1 MRALLHA
8 LTEQSRHAWINKF
21 DRMKQLT
28 LTTANSVSPVTRLYE
43 STPGYAGPEAEGFI
57 TFRDMLRVL
66 RVNWRPILLLG
77 VAVAVL
83 TMAVTSFIPPVYV
96 GQALLIVDPQRNRA
110 LNNDKTDASTLASL
124 SDPAAIESQV
134 QMLRSHA
141 LASQV
146 VDKLRLA
153 DDPEFN
159 GAKSD
164 PVSAFLASA
173 RGLVQGQ
180 KSSNS
185 DPAAGRD
192 KSLTA
197 LQMHEA
203 VVGKFMSSLDVHAVG
218 LSTVIEVNFRS
229 HIAAKASDIANA
241 VASTYIDGLSLAKS
255 GASEDASK
263 WLADK
268 VAQLARRANAADA
281 AVQEYK
287 AVHGLVDTS
296 NGTAITDQQL
306 GALTAQLVQAEGD
319 QAQANAK
326 LARVQEL
333 VRSGHGADATDVV
346 ASPLIGQLREQESTL
361 LEQKADLSS
370 RYGPMHPAM
379 QNIDAKLRELQDKI
393 NVEVRRI
400 VGTSQNDVNVAAAR
414 AGAIR
419 SNMAQATSHT
429 AAQNRDRVKLAELQA
444 NATSERAIYQ
454 SYLDRLKQAQQQI
467 SLRISD
473 VRLASP
479 ASIPLAPVSP
489 KKFLITA
496 VSTLASLVLGFLA
509 ALIADRMC
517 AGFRSKREVEVTL
530 GLPVLATVPELQ
542 IWRRTL
548 KEVVLQGLRHPHSSF
563 SEAIRGLEIGVSF
576 HLRKRPKVQSGAGR
590 VILVTSALP
599 GEGKTSTT
607 VSLARRLAASGHRVV
622 IIDAD
627 LRRPAIATALGLKNV
642 RRSLSDHLS
651 MRCSL
656 EEALVGDP
664 HSPLMALPAA
674 CSEDA
679 TELVGSEAMAGMV
692 ERLRAIADFVVI
704 DSPPVLAVHDAKLLA
719 RIADGTVFVV
729 RWKKTQ
735 REAVAQALDMLR
747 EFRARLVGAVL
758 ARADT
763 KEHHY
768 YSYGPSGLPALAQY
782 YKS

>member
-1 MRALLHA
+1 
-8 LTEQSRHAWINKF
+8 
-21 DRMKQLT
+21 MKQLT
-28 LTTANSVSPVTRLYE
+28 LTAANSVSPVTRLYE
-43 STPGYAGPEAEGFI
+43 SAPGYAGPEAEGFI
-57 TFRDMLRVL
+57 TFRDLLRVL
-66 RVNWRPILLLG
+66 RVNWRPILLLA

-83 TMAVTSFIPPVYV
+83 TMAVASFIPPVYV
-96 GQALLIVDPQRNRA
+96 GQALLIVDPQRNRVF
-110 LNNDKTDASTLASL
+110 NSEKTDASVLASL

-141 LASQV
+141 LASEV

-164 PVSAFLASA
+164 PVTTILASA
-173 RGLVQGQ
+173 RNLVQSLGLEGRKIQ
-180 KSSNS
+180 SGN
-185 DPAAGRD
+185 PAIGKD
-192 KSLTA
+192 KSLSG

-203 VVGKFMSSLDVHAVG
+203 VVNKFMSGLDVHAVG

-229 HIAAKASDIANA
+229 NSAAKASDIANA

-255 GASEDASK
+255 GASEEASK

-268 VAQLARRANAADA
+268 VAQLARRASAADA

-287 AVHGLVDTS
+287 ADHGLVDTS

-326 LARVQEL
+326 LARVQQL
-333 VRSGHGADATDVV
+333 VRSGHGADSTEVV

-467 SLRISD
+467 SLRIAD

-479 ASIPLAPVSP
+479 ASIPLAPISP

-496 VSTLASLVLGFLA
+496 VSTLASLVLGFLT

-576 HLRKRPKVQSGAGR
+576 HLRKRPKVQSSSGR

-622 IIDAD
+622 VIDAD
-627 LRRPAIATALGLKNV
+627 LRRPAITTALGLKNF
-642 RRSLSDHLS
+642 RHSLSDHLS
-651 MRCSL
+651 LRCSL

-664 HSPLMALPAA
+664 HSSLMALPAA

-679 TELVGSEAMAGMV
+679 TELVGSAAMAEMV
-692 ERLRAIADFVVI
+692 EKLRAIADFVVI

-758 ARADT
+758 ARADA

-768 YSYGPSGLPALAQY
+768 YSYGHSGLPALAQY

>member
-1 MRALLHA
+1 
-8 LTEQSRHAWINKF
+8 
-21 DRMKQLT
+21 
-28 LTTANSVSPVTRLYE
+28 
-43 STPGYAGPEAEGFI
+43 
-57 TFRDMLRVL
+57 
-66 RVNWRPILLLG
+66 
-77 VAVAVL
+77 
-83 TMAVTSFIPPVYV
+83 
-96 GQALLIVDPQRNRA
+96 
-110 LNNDKTDASTLASL
+110 
-124 SDPAAIESQV
+124 
-134 QMLRSHA
+134 
-141 LASQV
+141 
-146 VDKLRLA
+146 
-153 DDPEFN
+153 
-159 GAKSD
+159 
-164 PVSAFLASA
+164 
-173 RGLVQGQ
+173 
-180 KSSNS
+180 
-185 DPAAGRD
+185 
-192 KSLTA
+192 
-197 LQMHEA
+197 
-203 VVGKFMSSLDVHAVG
+203 
-218 LSTVIEVNFRS
+218 
-229 HIAAKASDIANA
+229 
-241 VASTYIDGLSLAKS
+241 
-255 GASEDASK
+255 
-263 WLADK
+263 
-268 VAQLARRANAADA
+268 
-281 AVQEYK
+281 
-287 AVHGLVDTS
+287 
-296 NGTAITDQQL
+296 
-306 GALTAQLVQAEGD
+306 
-319 QAQANAK
+319 
-326 LARVQEL
+326 
-333 VRSGHGADATDVV
+333 
-346 ASPLIGQLREQESTL
+346 
-361 LEQKADLSS
+361 
-370 RYGPMHPAM
+370 
-379 QNIDAKLRELQDKI
+379 
-393 NVEVRRI
+393 
-400 VGTSQNDVNVAAAR
+400 
-414 AGAIR
+414 
-419 SNMAQATSHT
+419 
-429 AAQNRDRVKLAELQA
+429 LQA

-479 ASIPLAPVSP
+479 ASMPLAPISP

-627 LRRPAIATALGLKNV
+627 LRRPAIATALGLKKF
-642 RRSLSDHLS
+642 RHSLADHLS
-651 MRCSL
+651 LRCSL

-679 TELVGSEAMAGMV
+679 TELVGSEAMAAMV

-758 ARADT
+758 SRADT